1 MMISRIAENELREA
15 ANSES
20 LRNDMKAVA
29 NSRHNPFMKNGAADT
44 EAYILF
50 VSEFNAF
57 INHEPKRFEP
67 MLDNYDMRL

>member
-1 MMISRIAENELREA
+1 MISRTAAMELREA
-15 ANSES
+15 VRSES

-29 NSRHNPFMKNGAADT
+29 DSRHNPFMKNDSVDID
-44 EAYILF
+44 AYILF

-67 MLDNYDMRL
+67 MLDNDMRL

>member
-1 MMISRIAENELREA
+1 MISKAAEKELREA
-15 ANSES
+15 ARSDVF
-20 LRNDMKAVA
+20 RTTMHFVA
-29 NSRHNPFMKNGAADT
+29 DSRHNPFMKNGAVDT

-67 MLDNYDMRL
+67 MLDSDMRL